1 MEPSNKEQPVTL
13 QELLVATLAQAD
25 VLAKLLIEKGII
37 TREEYI
43 EKLSAQRAVYQEL
56 LKPHSSVKL

>member
-1 MEPSNKEQPVTL
+1 MTL

-43 EKLSAQRAVYQEL
+43 AKLSAQRAVYQKL
-56 LKPHSSVKL
+56 LDPTIQ